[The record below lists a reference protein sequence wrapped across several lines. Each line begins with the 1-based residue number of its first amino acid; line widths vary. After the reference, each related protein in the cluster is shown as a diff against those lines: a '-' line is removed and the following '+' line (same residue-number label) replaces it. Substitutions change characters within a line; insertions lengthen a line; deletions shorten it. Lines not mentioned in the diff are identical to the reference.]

1 MSTHP
6 GAAYEPGNQ
15 ASMPERTD
23 WRLHGRSGGRS
34 LPDLAA
40 TPSRRAV
47 RASAPVR
54 SEAQPNSARA
64 RSVDISGNPISPVN
78 RSPGTGAARTR
89 QAARGHRGPH
99 RVAPE
104 RSWRAEHVPQ
114 RLAVEDAVARDV
126 DSARGSGG
134 HRRTHR
140 AWHVRRVHGLDPQPA
155 GHREYRDAPPLE
167 QPGPGQRSAEQSAL
181 LADRWNT
188 KAGRTRA
195 TRACGWAAS

>member
-23 WRLHGRSGGRS
+23 WRLQGRSGGRS

-47 RASAPVR
+47 RASAPVC
-54 SEAQPNSARA
+54 SGAQPSSARA
-64 RSVDISGNPISPVN
+64 RSVDISGNRISPVN

-89 QAARGHRGPH
+89 QAASR
-99 RVAPE
+99 AP
-104 RSWRAEHVPQ
+104 RTAPVGTGLARRTRPQ

-126 DSARGSGG
+126 ESARGSGG

-140 AWHVRRVHGLDPQPA
+140 ACHVRRVHGLEPQPA

-181 LADRWNT
+181 LAAR
-188 KAGRTRA
+188 
-195 TRACGWAAS
+195 

>member
-23 WRLHGRSGGRS
+23 WRLQGRSGGRS

-47 RASAPVR
+47 RASAPVC
-54 SEAQPNSARA
+54 SGAQPSSARA

-89 QAARGHRGPH
+89 QAASR
-99 RVAPE
+99 AP
-104 RSWRAEHVPQ
+104 RTAPVGTGLARRTRPQ

-126 DSARGSGG
+126 ESARGSGG

-140 AWHVRRVHGLDPQPA
+140 ACHVRRVHGLEPQPA

-181 LADRWNT
+181 LAAR
-188 KAGRTRA
+188 
-195 TRACGWAAS
+195 